1 MDLEEQTANPQTW
14 SSGWARKVKDSR
26 GWSPISAVSSAALR
40 PWPPITEVLLG
51 PSPQATLPPALLPH
65 HMGGLRTLLSA
76 VGLPENTVLTLN
88 TPIPRG
94 CRRRRQSKT
103 HRPAVHLLEF
113 QPRMRDYAEKPAGAA
128 ALHAPSTRMPTQP
141 APGRRAGPQHLR
153 GPWPNP
159 PQLGQGAKPLGS
171 RA

>member
-1 MDLEEQTANPQTW
+1 MALEEQTANPQTW
-14 SSGWARKVKDSR
+14 SSGRARKAKDSR
-26 GWSPISAVSSAALR
+26 GWSPVSAVSSAAPR

-76 VGLPENTVLTLN
+76 VGPPENTVLTLN

-94 CRRRRQSKT
+94 CRRRQSKT

-113 QPRMRDYAEKPAGAA
+113 QPCVRDYAEKPAGAA
-128 ALHAPSTRMPTQP
+128 ALHPPSRWMPTQS
-141 APGRRAGPQHLR
+141 APGRRAGPQHVR
-153 GPWPNP
+153 GPWPHA